1 MRNLFASALLLSL
14 ALGAFGQSFRTISG
28 KVVDGKTKG
37 TVPFS
42 SVYIQGESIGTVTNE
57 NGVFQ
62 LNIPSQH
69 WGDSLVVSH
78 IGFHN
83 FYGVVDELPN
93 QLSIELSEALVNLDE
108 VSVTAKRLTA
118 NEIFEK
124 VIERITNE
132 RGYPTS
138 DFRMDGFYR
147 EIHSSE
153 GERTGVLECA
163 IEVYNDDVASRFKDI
178 VIPQFRKVYDKKG
191 NTDQFIEAKEGHNH
205 LLLLLNSGIN
215 LIPIGKQYKSSIW
228 HLPLEVEKITYFN
241 DRLVY
246 LLSNKSYGRELKLY
260 VDTENYAVYKNELI
274 MQVEE
279 EDHDHYA
286 WRKVNSKGEK
296 CGAMIDHQGYEYREI
311 KGKLY
316 PYYSFRRFE
325 FRCYDLKKGNISSK
339 SSFSTELL
347 INNVVEGVSV
357 NSADKF
363 KKKQGLINRKEPYD
377 SAFWRYFNDIQ
388 DVEFGDQ
395 LINKTTKVQSN
406 ERDTF
411 KSTLDQ
417 FESRRLKIGDHA
429 TLDFNR
435 ADTLFGLASSLLSCY
450 DVKHY
455 DLSVEVDP
463 ENEWISGTS
472 EITFKMV
479 EASSKLRID
488 LLEYLKI
495 NSTVSD
501 NQELTFTRDL
511 DAVYIAFPS
520 ELEIDQVYSIEV
532 DYEGHPLDPDFEL
545 WTSGFLWDEDES
557 GKPFLQS
564 LCQGYGAKAWWPVK
578 NHLSDEPDSANI
590 RITVPEDLVAV
601 SNGQL
606 VNQTIESGTSTYHW
620 KVSNPINNYNIAA
633 HIGDYSFDKSEFNR
647 IPISFFYLKSDSL
660 LASKNLQMV
669 PKMLKVYEKYFGSY
683 PFPQDGFKIVQSPYP
698 MEHQSCVAVG
708 KYFNDQLILHE
719 SAHEW
724 WGNSVSVKDN
734 SDIWIHEAFATYAEA
749 LYVEETL
756 GYDLGQEYLNARKSD
771 IHNDHSLVG
780 VSNVNHFHY
789 RIEDKYFKGALMLN
803 TLRHLVEND
812 SLWFSALNG
821 IQKDFRHAFI
831 DTGLLIEYFNEKLG
845 RNYSPFFDQYL
856 TTVDIPILEIK
867 DSTNDFFYR
876 LVNVIG
882 NFNLQLKADNLELD
896 ASSEWNSMREIS
908 KENIKQLESKYLIK
922 VVRK

>member
-1 MRNLFASALLLSL
+1 MKNLFASALLLGLSIGIC
-14 ALGAFGQSFRTISG
+14 AQSIRTVSG
-28 KVVDGKTKG
+28 KVVDRKTKEAI
-37 TVPFS
+37 PFS
-42 SVYIQGESIGTVTNE
+42 SVYIQGESIGTITNE
-57 NGVFQ
+57 NGGFQ

-78 IGFHN
+78 IGFKN
-83 FYGVVDELPN
+83 YYGVVDKLPN
-93 QLSIELSEALVNLDE
+93 QLSIELNEALVNLDE
-108 VSVTAKRLTA
+108 VSVSTKRLTA
-118 NEIFEK
+118 SEIFEK
-124 VIERITNE
+124 VIERIMNE
-132 RGYPTS
+132 KGYPIS

-147 EIHSSE
+147 EIHSSN

-163 IEVYNDDVASRFKDI
+163 VAIYNDDVTSRFKDI
-178 VIPQFRKVYDKKG
+178 VIPQFRKVYDKQR
-191 NTDQFIEAKEGHNH
+191 NTDQFIETKEGHNH
-205 LLLLLNSGIN
+205 LLLLLNGGIN

-241 DRLVY
+241 DRFVY
-246 LLSNKSYGRELKLY
+246 LLSNKSYGRELRLY

-279 EDHDHYA
+279 DDHDHYA
-286 WRKVNSKGEK
+286 WRKVNAKGEK

-316 PYYSFRRFE
+316 PYYSFRRFD
-325 FRCYDLKKGNISSK
+325 FRCYDLKKENISSK

-377 SAFWRYFNDIQ
+377 SVFWKYFNDIQ

-395 LINKTTKVQSN
+395 ITDKTTKTQNN
-406 ERDTF
+406 ERHTF
-411 KSTLDQ
+411 QSKQDQ
-417 FESRRLKIGDHA
+417 FVSRMLKIGDHT

-435 ADTLFGLASSLLSCY
+435 ADTLFGSLSSLLSCY

-455 DLSVEVDP
+455 DLSVEIDP
-463 ENEWISGTS
+463 ENEWINGTS
-472 EITFKMV
+472 QITFKMV
-479 EASSKLRID
+479 DSSDRLRID
-488 LLEYLKI
+488 LFEYLKI
-495 NSTVSD
+495 NSIVSD

-511 DAVYIAFPS
+511 DAVYIEFPLELS
-520 ELEIDQVYSIEV
+520 EDRTYSIEI

-606 VNQTIESGTSTYHW
+606 VSQTNESGTSTYHW
-620 KVSNPINNYNIAA
+620 KVSNSINTYNIAA
-633 HIGDYSFDKSEFNR
+633 HIGDYSFDKSAFNG
-647 IPISFFYLKSDSL
+647 ITISYYYLTSDSL

-669 PKMLKVYEKYFGSY
+669 PKMLEVYEKYFGSY
-683 PFPQDGFKIVQSPYP
+683 PFPEDGFKIVQSPYP

-708 KYFNDQLILHE
+708 KYFDDQLILHE

-724 WGNSVSVKDN
+724 WGNSVSIGDN
-734 SDIWIHEAFATYAEA
+734 ADIWIHEAFATYAES
-749 LYVEETL
+749 LYIEETL
-756 GYDLGQEYLNARKSD
+756 GYGLGQEYLNARKSD
-771 IHNDHSLVG
+771 IQNDHPLVG
-780 VSNVNHFHY
+780 VTNVNHFHY

-812 SLWFSALNG
+812 SLWFSALKG
-821 IQKDFRHAFI
+821 IQKDFRHSFI
-831 DTGLLIEYFNEKLG
+831 DTQTLIKYFNEKL
-845 RNYSPFFDQYL
+845 RKDYSSFFEQYL
-856 TTVDIPILEIK
+856 TTSNIPILEIQ
-867 DSTNDFFYR
+867 SSENDFVCR
-876 LVNVIG
+876 LTNVTDD
-882 NFNLQLKADNLELD
+882 FTLLLKANQLELETE
-896 ASSEWNSMREIS
+896 SEWKPISEIS
-908 KENIKQLESKYLIK
+908 EDQIKQLQSKYLIK